1 MNFGPVKG
9 SPLYI
14 FDNFLADFSLTIL
27 AIAYAVIRGNI
38 DALLENTVLLVIAVI
53 GPLGRIISYLCTT
66 YEVKG
71 DHLIVR
77 KGFISKSVQEVPLS
91 SITSVDVSAKV
102 FYRIFGAK
110 KLTVDNGSNLSS
122 TESKISM
129 IFNGKRADELQKIL
143 VSHKK
148 AETGTENVET
158 AAQAASVARES
169 YTVRHI
175 SPASELL
182 LMGFLKS
189 KGSMFWK
196 LVAAV
201 FALYGAASTY
211 LSWIVN
217 TENLTEQAAGFFLG
231 LGIGLGR
238 TVLVLAV
245 IFFILSAAAGAVGS
259 FIRYYNFT
267 IREDEKNIRISY
279 GLLNKKDYVL
289 PKEKISGFNF
299 EQSLFM
305 RFAGKGCLYVY
316 AVGYGE
322 GGASTEEPLLMP
334 LVKREDAYK
343 EVSSFLGCDIGSYEP
358 VRPAKN
364 AAPLFFLTFG
374 SAFFISVTAAAFVVS
389 GMDMAAW
396 LEDVWIFAI
405 FLLMYLAGRWL
416 CYLHT
421 AISASDEAIY
431 ISSGGYKVK
440 SVFLKMKN
448 VENCESSSSGL
459 KRRLKALNVKIRL
472 FASSSSAV
480 HDIKNVPER
489 VFGMINEKMIF

>member
-1 MNFGPVKG
+1 
-9 SPLYI
+9 
-14 FDNFLADFSLTIL
+14 
-27 AIAYAVIRGNI
+27 
-38 DALLENTVLLVIAVI
+38 
-53 GPLGRIISYLCTT
+53 
-66 YEVKG
+66 
-71 DHLIVR
+71 
-77 KGFISKSVQEVPLS
+77 
-91 SITSVDVSAKV
+91 
-102 FYRIFGAK
+102 
-110 KLTVDNGSNLSS
+110 
-122 TESKISM
+122 
-129 IFNGKRADELQKIL
+129 
-143 VSHKK
+143 
-148 AETGTENVET
+148 
-158 AAQAASVARES
+158 
-169 YTVRHI
+169 
-175 SPASELL
+175 
-182 LMGFLKS
+182 
-189 KGSMFWK
+189 MFWK

-238 TVLVLAV
+238 TVLVLAL

>member
-1 MNFGPVKG
+1 M
-9 SPLYI
+9 
-14 FDNFLADFSLTIL
+14 
-27 AIAYAVIRGNI
+27 
-38 DALLENTVLLVIAVI
+38 LLEPFFHA
-53 GPLGRIISYLCTT
+53 
-66 YEVKG
+66 
-71 DHLIVR
+71 
-77 KGFISKSVQEVPLS
+77 
-91 SITSVDVSAKV
+91 
-102 FYRIFGAK
+102 IFGCGFAAA
-110 KLTVDNGSNLSS
+110 S
-122 TESKISM
+122 
-129 IFNGKRADELQKIL
+129 RAAAGIVAVLGAPAAVAL
-143 VSHKK
+143 VTQRN
-148 AETGTENVET
+148 TGTCLVT
-158 AAQAASVARES
+158 AVFVADRGFFPGLAFLFFEPFAF
-169 YTVRHI
+169 TVFPRAHT
-175 SPASELL
+175 
-182 LMGFLKS
+182 
-189 KGSMFWK
+189 
-196 LVAAV
+196 LVVIPSAAV
-201 FALYGAASTY
+201 VFFAALQIRIRTRRF
-211 LSWIVN
+211 LP
-217 TENLTEQAAGFFLG
+217 AGFHNIAFLTFD
-231 LGIGLGR
+231 IR
-238 TVLVLAV
+238 TVLVAGILNNAV
-245 IFFILSAAAGAVGS
+245 VTSVFAVSVFFTIGLGGRTFVIISAAFVVHGVRLQVGISAGKFLPSGRQGGTIVFADVVNAALIAAAHAVGTTFSGTDAAFILSAAAGAVGS

>member
-129 IFNGKRADELQKIL
+129 IFSGKRAEELQKIL

-148 AETGTENVET
+148 AETGTENIET
-158 AAQAASVARES
+158 VVQAAPVAGES

-182 LMGFLKS
+182 LMGLLKS

-211 LSWIVN
+211 LSWIVD
-217 TENLTEQAAGFFLG
+217 TGNLTEQAAGLFLG

-238 TVLVLAV
+238 TVLGLTL
-245 IFFILSAAAGAVGS
+245 IFFLLSAIAGAVGT

-267 IREDEKNIRISY
+267 VREDEKNIRISY

-364 AAPLFFLTFG
+364 AAPLFYLTFG

-396 LEDVWIFAI
+396 LEDGWIFAI

>member
-14 FDNFLADFSLTIL
+14 FDNFLADFSLTII
-27 AIAYAVIRGNI
+27 AIVYAVVKGNI
-38 DALLENTVLLVIAVI
+38 DALLENTVLLVFALI
-53 GPLGRIISYLCTT
+53 GPVSRVISYLCTS
-66 YEVKG
+66 YEVNDG
-71 DHLIVR
+71 HLIVR
-77 KGFISKSVQEVPLS
+77 KGFLSKSVQEVPLS

-110 KLTVDNGSNLSS
+110 KLTVDNGGNIASS
-122 TESKISM
+122 ESKISM
-129 IFNGKRADELQKIL
+129 IFCESKADRLYEIL
-143 VSHKK
+143 TSHRKDEII
-148 AETGTENVET
+148 AENREEDIRIPDDENMS
-158 AAQAASVARES
+158 SVLHHR
-169 YTVRHI
+169 

-182 LMGFLKS
+182 IMGLLKS
-189 KGSMFWK
+189 KGSMFLK
-196 LVAAV
+196 LVAVGLAI
-201 FALYGAASTY
+201 YGALNTY
-211 LSWIVN
+211 LSWAVD
-217 TENLTEQAAGFFLG
+217 TEGLAEKASGLYFDLG
-231 LGIGLGR
+231 LGIGSSIIIL
-238 TVLVLAV
+238 TA
-245 IFFILSAAAGAVGS
+245 IFFILSAAVGAVS
-259 FIRYYNFT
+259 SLVKYYNFT
-267 IREDEKNIRISY
+267 VKEDDKNLKISY

-289 PKEKISGFNF
+289 PKDKISGFNF

-305 RFAGKGCLYVY
+305 RFTGRGCLYVY
-316 AVGYGE
+316 AIGYGA
-322 GGASTEEPLLMP
+322 GGESSEEPLFMP
-334 LVKREDAYK
+334 FVLKEDALRT
-343 EVSSFLGCDIGSYEP
+343 VSSFLKCNVDVDNAEK
-358 VRPAKN
+358 PARN
-364 AAPLFFLTFG
+364 AIPLFFMTFG
-374 SAFFISVTAAAFVVS
+374 SIFFISLTAAAFVMS
-389 GMDMAAW
+389 GMDTAAW
-396 LEDVWIFAI
+396 LNDVWLLVI
-405 FLLMYLAGRWL
+405 FLIMYLISRWL

>member
-66 YEVKG
+66 YEVKV

-129 IFNGKRADELQKIL
+129 IFSGKRAEELQKIL

-158 AAQAASVARES
+158 AVQAAPVAGES
-169 YTVRHI
+169 YSVRHI

-182 LMGFLKS
+182 LMGLLKS

-211 LSWIVN
+211 LSWIVD
-217 TENLTEQAAGFFLG
+217 TGNLTEQAAGLFLG

-238 TVLVLAV
+238 TVLGLTL
-245 IFFILSAAAGAVGS
+245 IFFLLSAIAGAVGT

-267 IREDEKNIRISY
+267 VREDEKNIRISY

-305 RFAGKGCLYVY
+305 RFVGKGCLYVY

-322 GGASTEEPLLMP
+322 GGSSAEEPLLMP
-334 LVKREDAYK
+334 FVKREDAY
-343 EVSSFLGCDIGSYEP
+343 EAVSSFLGCDIGSYEP

-374 SAFFISVTAAAFVVS
+374 SAFFIFVTAAAFVVS

-405 FLLMYLAGRWL
+405 FLVMYLAGRWL
-416 CYLHT
+416 CYRHT
-421 AISASDEAIY
+421 AVSASFDAV
-431 ISSGGYKVK
+431 SVTSGGYKTK
-440 SVFLKMKN
+440 NVFLKMRN
-448 VENCESSSSGL
+448 VESCEASSSGL
-459 KRRLKALNVKIRL
+459 KRKLRARNIKIRQ
-472 FASSSSAV
+472 FASAGSAV
-480 HDIKNVPER
+480 HDIKNVPES
-489 VFGMINEKMIF
+489 VFDMITEKMIY

>member
-27 AIAYAVIRGNI
+27 AIAYAVIKGNI

-129 IFNGKRADELQKIL
+129 IFSGKRADELQKIL
-143 VSHKK
+143 VSRKK
-148 AETGTENVET
+148 AETCTENVE
-158 AAQAASVARES
+158 AAVQATPVARES

-182 LMGFLKS
+182 LMGLLKS

-196 LVAAV
+196 LVAAA
-201 FALYGAASTY
+201 FALYGAASSY
-211 LSWIVN
+211 LSWIVD
-217 TENLTEQAAGFFLG
+217 TGDLTEQAVVFFLG
-231 LGIGLGR
+231 LGTGLGR
-238 TVLVLAV
+238 TVLALAV
-245 IFFILSAAAGAVGS
+245 IFFLLSAIAGAVGS

-267 IREDEKNIRISY
+267 VREDEKNIRISY

-322 GGASTEEPLLMP
+322 GGASAEEPLLMP
-334 LVKREDAYK
+334 LVRREDAYK
-343 EVSSFLGCDIGSYEP
+343 TVSGFLGCDIGSYEP

-389 GMDMAAW
+389 GMNMAAW
-396 LEDVWIFAI
+396 LDDIWIFAI
-405 FLLMYLAGRWL
+405 FLIMYLAGRWL
-416 CYLHT
+416 CYRHT
-421 AISASDEAIY
+421 AVSACFDAVSVT
-431 ISSGGYKVK
+431 SGGYKTK
-440 SVFLKMKN
+440 NVFLKMRN
-448 VENCESSSSGL
+448 VESCEASSSGI
-459 KRRLKALNVKIRL
+459 KRKLRARNIKIRQ
-472 FASSSSAV
+472 FASAGSAV
-480 HDIKNVPER
+480 HDVKNVPES
-489 VFGMINEKMIF
+489 VFDMITEKMIY

>member
-129 IFNGKRADELQKIL
+129 IFNGKRAEELQKIL

-158 AAQAASVARES
+158 AVQAAPVAGES

-182 LMGFLKS
+182 LMGLLKS

-211 LSWIVN
+211 LSWIVD
-217 TENLTEQAAGFFLG
+217 TENLTVQVADFFLG

-238 TVLVLAV
+238 TVLGLTL
-245 IFFILSAAAGAVGS
+245 IFFLLSAIAGAAGT

-267 IREDEKNIRISY
+267 VREDEKNIRISY
-279 GLLNKKDYVL
+279 GLLNKKDYTL

-334 LVKREDAYK
+334 LVRREDAY
-343 EVSSFLGCDIGSYEP
+343 EAVSSFLGCDVASYEP

-374 SAFFISVTAAAFVVS
+374 SAFFIFVTAAAFVVS
-389 GMDMAAW
+389 GMNIAAW